1 MSIKNALEKEISEL
15 EKAVEA
21 TAQRLE
27 PLRRELAFQEN
38 ELASMLEIIES
49 QKSKVER
56 AKESLKVLSGA
67 GAEHLKKVRFYET
80 IVVSGLDV
88 LGLSDPEGVCER
100 LDRLSGLLTEGKKKV
115 EPAPAPAVV
124 AETPP
129 VIVVEEPPA
138 PSPVVQPPRM
148 RRYVEKPQAETPTE
162 WVVRMANM
170 VAKGSLACLDTGH
183 SPLQLLAAWSV
194 KELTMEG
201 RSNNYH
207 VVGSYMMAE
216 AICKTLKDGGV
227 ARVDLTYWREKM
239 KSAASRACV
248 SGLPIRQ
255 IDYTKANVP
264 RHIGKTGSTKGF
276 EWAPGGKST
285 TIIP

>member
-1 MSIKNALEKEISEL
+1 MSIKNALEIEIAEL

-27 PLRRELAFQEN
+27 PLRKELAFQEN
-38 ELASMLEIIES
+38 ELASMLEIIEE
-49 QKSKVER
+49 QKAKVSR

-124 AETPP
+124 VETPP
-129 VIVVEEPPA
+129 VIVVEAPPA
-138 PSPVVQPPRM
+138 PAPVVQPPRM

-216 AICKTLKDGGV
+216 AICKTLKDSGV
-227 ARVDLTYWREKM
+227 ARVDLAYWREKM
-239 KSAASRACV
+239 KSAASRACT
-248 SGLPIRQ
+248 SGLPLRQ

-276 EWAPGGKST
+276 EWAPGKST

>member
-15 EKAVEA
+15 EKAVEI

-27 PLRRELAFQEN
+27 PLRKELAFQEN
-38 ELASMLEIIES
+38 ELASMLEIIEA

-56 AKESLKVLSGA
+56 AKVSLKALSGA
-67 GAEHLKKVRFYET
+67 GEEHLKKVRFFET

-115 EPAPAPAVV
+115 ETAPAPAVV
-124 AETPP
+124 VETPP
-129 VIVVEEPPA
+129 VIVVEAPPA
-138 PSPVVQPPRM
+138 PVPVVQPPRM

-170 VAKGSLACLDTGH
+170 VAEGTGACLDTGH

-216 AICKTLKDGGV
+216 AICKTLKDSGV
-227 ARVDLTYWREKM
+227 ARVDLAYWRERM
-239 KSAASRACV
+239 KSAASRACT
-248 SGLPIRQ
+248 SGLPLRQ

-276 EWAPGGKST
+276 EWAPGKST

>member
-1 MSIKNALEKEISEL
+1 MSIKNALEIEIAEL

-27 PLRRELAFQEN
+27 PLRKELAFQEN
-38 ELASMLEIIES
+38 ELASMLEIIEE
-49 QKSKVER
+49 QKAKVSR

-124 AETPP
+124 VETPP
-129 VIVVEEPPA
+129 VIVVEAPPA
-138 PSPVVQPPRM
+138 PAPVVQPPRM
-148 RRYVEKPQAETPTE
+148 RRYVEKPQAETATE

-216 AICKTLKDGGV
+216 AICKTLKDSGV

-276 EWAPGGKST
+276 EWAPGKST

>member
-1 MSIKNALEKEISEL
+1 MSIKNALEIEIAEL

-27 PLRRELAFQEN
+27 PLRKELAFQEN
-38 ELASMLEIIES
+38 ELASMLEIIEE
-49 QKSKVER
+49 QKAKVSR

-124 AETPP
+124 VETPP
-129 VIVVEEPPA
+129 VIVVEAPPA
-138 PSPVVQPPRM
+138 PAPVVQPPRM
-148 RRYVEKPQAETPTE
+148 RRYVEKPQAETATE

-216 AICKTLKDGGV
+216 AICKTLKDSGV
-227 ARVDLTYWREKM
+227 ARVDLAYWREKM

-276 EWAPGGKST
+276 EWAPGKST

>member
-1 MSIKNALEKEISEL
+1 MSIKNALEIEIAEL

-27 PLRRELAFQEN
+27 PLRKELAFQEN
-38 ELASMLEIIES
+38 ELASMLEIVEE
-49 QKSKVER
+49 QKAKVSR

-67 GAEHLKKVRFYET
+67 GAEHLKKVRFFET

-100 LDRLSGLLTEGKKKV
+100 LDRLSGLLTEGTVKAKEEEKV
-115 EPAPAPAVV
+115 EPA
-124 AETPP
+124 PP
-129 VIVVEEPPA
+129 VIVVEAPPA
-138 PSPVVQPPRM
+138 PAPVVQPPRM
-148 RRYVEKPQAETPTE
+148 RRYVEKPQSETATE

-194 KELTMEG
+194 KELTMQG

-216 AICKTLKDGGV
+216 EICKTLKDGGV
-227 ARVDLTYWREKM
+227 ARVDLAYWREKM

-276 EWAPGGKST
+276 EWAPGKST

>member
-1 MSIKNALEKEISEL
+1 
-15 EKAVEA
+15 
-21 TAQRLE
+21 
-27 PLRRELAFQEN
+27 
-38 ELASMLEIIES
+38 
-49 QKSKVER
+49 
-56 AKESLKVLSGA
+56 
-67 GAEHLKKVRFYET
+67 
-80 IVVSGLDV
+80 
-88 LGLSDPEGVCER
+88 
-100 LDRLSGLLTEGKKKV
+100 
-115 EPAPAPAVV
+115 
-124 AETPP
+124 
-129 VIVVEEPPA
+129 
-138 PSPVVQPPRM
+138 
-148 RRYVEKPQAETPTE
+148 
-162 WVVRMANM
+162 MANM

-216 AICKTLKDGGV
+216 AICKTLKDSGV
-227 ARVDLTYWREKM
+227 ARVDLAYWREKM

-276 EWAPGGKST
+276 EWAPGKSA

>member
-15 EKAVEA
+15 EKAVDI

-27 PLRRELAFQEN
+27 PLRKELAFQEN
-38 ELASMLEIIES
+38 ELASMLEIIEE
-49 QKSKVER
+49 QKAKVSR
-56 AKESLKVLSGA
+56 AKESLKTLSGA
-67 GAEHLKKVRFYET
+67 GEEHLKKVRFFET

-115 EPAPAPAVV
+115 ETAPAPAVV
-124 AETPP
+124 EA
-129 VIVVEEPPA
+129 PPA
-138 PSPVVQPPRM
+138 PVPVVQPPRM

-162 WVVRMANM
+162 WVVRMADM
-170 VAKGSLACLDTGH
+170 VAKGSLVCLDTGH

-216 AICKTLKDGGV
+216 AICKTLKDSGV
-227 ARVDLTYWREKM
+227 ARVDLAYWRERM
-239 KSAASRACV
+239 KSAASRACT
-248 SGLPIRQ
+248 SGLPLRQ
-255 IDYTKANVP
+255 IEYTKANVP

-276 EWAPGGKST
+276 EWAPGKST

>member
-1 MSIKNALEKEISEL
+1 
-15 EKAVEA
+15 
-21 TAQRLE
+21 
-27 PLRRELAFQEN
+27 
-38 ELASMLEIIES
+38 MLEIIEE
-49 QKSKVER
+49 QKAKVSR

-124 AETPP
+124 VETPP
-129 VIVVEEPPA
+129 VIVVEAPPA
-138 PSPVVQPPRM
+138 PAPVVQPPRM

-216 AICKTLKDGGV
+216 AICKTLKDSGV
-227 ARVDLTYWREKM
+227 ARVDLAYWREKM
-239 KSAASRACV
+239 KSAASRACT
-248 SGLPIRQ
+248 SGLPLRQ

-276 EWAPGGKST
+276 EWAPGKST